1 MAKSEAFPMYLPSDV
16 GPPDFTNSASH
27 FKVALDRPF
36 YLDPSRE
43 WQVALR
49 ELICPK
55 EVTAG
60 NEMMELTLCAYN
72 VKKGGMEC
80 GEKVTEELTPADMVD
95 TTRLF
100 AKIKKILDKSH
111 EKLDFCS
118 VTLGDSGTQGDK
130 VIKVI
135 YDTPSSRKFYE
146 PFWPYLKINKTMQ
159 RILGFGSTVF
169 RLGPENP
176 LGNLSWDEPVIRFM
190 LPGDSKPSISD
201 RGIEYK
207 YLYNKPATRSLK
219 SDMSVNV
226 LDIRLPKAVYK
237 GAFINL
243 YKEMHGL
250 FLEAMSKKFE
260 KYPLRMFLGR
270 RGIRG
275 RGLRWY
281 LRFGYFGPK
290 KQAGPLFAFQLLPAY
305 YKLAGVDIPAA
316 PVTSGGTI
324 PSDWNMPGAPFT
336 YVANF
341 PPDAVRGRGWR
352 PIEVTNRPVSPV
364 MRRNYFAIRK
374 YFAKDRILVPGDKV
388 VWEYFLPYTDVDVRF
403 KWPKK
408 PSVDFRYDAYPVLSK
423 TKLKAQSEKNLSGT
437 MSSFKVKLMDS
448 SGDSLIDDEG
458 ANFLGT
464 KEKALLRTVNLSTD
478 LDTAYGTKKTPDLA
492 SIQFQSIVNRPLKR
506 KLVPQ
511 KELQIQLINKAT
523 DQPIA
528 FHNPDVKSHLTLSIE
543 PLAKKRKNDKHS
555 DEFTMAIPANKD
567 VELYKDIF
575 LTPGMSMG
583 LLQANVPY
591 GFLNVREDEC
601 FFEIRTSGNETQRKE
616 VIRYTVP
623 GGFYNAK
630 SLCIV
635 LTNYARRYMLG
646 FIPNPDGKCEIKVT
660 ADYARMKT
668 RKAEHIRINGPLSDI
683 LGWAEALDWIRVFG
697 NIQPKRTSDNIIDPM
712 RGFHMLFTYCDLC
725 LTKEPLGNVTAAVLN
740 VSVPDYGSDG
750 DGRTFKLE
758 PKTVL
763 YRRIKPGLPPLDHIR
778 VDICDSLGRQLVY
791 PPGQKEEPTVE
802 LHFKKGL

>member
-36 YLDPSRE
+36 YLDPSME

-49 ELICPK
+49 EVICPK
-55 EVTAG
+55 EVTAE
-60 NEMMELTLCAYN
+60 NELMELTLCAYN
-72 VKKGGMEC
+72 ATSGRMEC
-80 GEKVTEELTPADMVD
+80 GDKVSEELTPVDMVD

-100 AKIKKILDKSH
+100 AKIKKVLDKSH

-135 YDTPSSRKFYE
+135 YDTPTGRKFYE

-176 LGNLSWDEPVIRFM
+176 LGNLSWDEPMIRFM
-190 LPGDSKPSISD
+190 LPPHCRPSISD
-201 RGIEYK
+201 RGIEYR
-207 YLYNKPATRSLK
+207 YFYNKPATRSLK

-226 LDIRLPKAVYK
+226 LDIRLPKATYK
-237 GAFINL
+237 GAFLNL
-243 YKEMHGL
+243 FREVHSLY
-250 FLEAMSKKFE
+250 LEAKSKKFE
-260 KYPLRMFLGR
+260 KYPLRMVLAR
-270 RGIRG
+270 RAIPGK
-275 RGLRWY
+275 GLRWY
-281 LRFGYFGPK
+281 MRFEYFGPK
-290 KQAGPLFAFQLLPAY
+290 IQAANQPLFAFQLLPAY
-305 YKLAGVDIPAA
+305 YRLTGLDVPAA
-316 PVTSGGTI
+316 PVTRGGTI
-324 PSDWNMPGAPFT
+324 PSDWNMPSAPFT

-341 PPDAVRGRGWR
+341 PPDAARGRNWQLLEGTKR
-352 PIEVTNRPVSPV
+352 PINPIMKRMYWSA
-364 MRRNYFAIRK
+364 N
-374 YFAKDRILVPGDKV
+374 RILIPGHKV
-388 VWEYFLPYTDVDVRF
+388 VWEYFFPYTTSGIRF
-403 KWPKK
+403 TGTKNG
-408 PSVDFRYDAYPVLSK
+408 SVDFRYDAYPILSK
-423 TKLKAQSEKNLSGT
+423 TKLKAQSEKQLSGT

-458 ANFLGT
+458 TNFLGT
-464 KEKALLRTVNLSTD
+464 NEKALLRTVNLSRD
-478 LDTAYGTKKTPDLA
+478 LHTAYDNKKTPDLA

-511 KELQIQLINKAT
+511 RELQIQLINKAT

-543 PLAKKRKNDKHS
+543 PLAKKRKTDKHS
-555 DEFTMAIPANKD
+555 DEFTMAISANKD
-567 VELYKDIF
+567 VKLYKNIF

-591 GFLNVREDEC
+591 GFLNIRENEC
-601 FFEIRTSGNETQRKE
+601 FFEIRTSGNVTQRKE

-635 LTNYARRYMLG
+635 LTNYARRYMFG
-646 FIPNPDGKCEIKVT
+646 FIPKSDGKCEIKVT

-668 RKAEHIRINGPLSDI
+668 RKAEHIRINEPLSAI
-683 LGWAEALDWIRVFG
+683 LGWTETLDWIRIFG
-697 NIQPKRTSDNIIDPM
+697 DIQPKRTSDNIIDPM

-740 VSVPDYGSDG
+740 VAVPDYGSDG

-763 YRRIKPGLPPLDHIR
+763 YRSIKPGLPPLDHIR
-778 VDICDSLGRQLVY
+778 VDICDSLGRQLAY
-791 PPGQKEEPTVE
+791 PPGQKEEPSVE